1 MEKIFEDFLDNV
13 QIDDEE
19 LQDDI
24 DGTEIQYE
32 YRLEFDIILDDYLN
46 KINIDAIAKDM
57 LRLQKRLSMMF
68 RNCPQISDFSKFEY
82 YTIDAFG
89 GQEDKT

>member
-32 YRLEFDIILDDYLN
+32 YRLEFDVVMHKY
-46 KINIDAIAKDM
+46 INIDTIASLTND
-57 LRLQKRLSMMF
+57 L
-68 RNCPQISDFSKFEY
+68 
-82 YTIDAFG
+82 
-89 GQEDKT
+89 